1 MIRTSEDVF
10 MRIYGTD
17 PVLWPSPLAVRFV
30 RSYIFYSRQF
40 REIIPQRVVVF
51 VTGGGVALNSCLP
64 IWKRH
69 SLIGELR
76 NGNEKQVAAFLNY
89 SEQFRAGA

>member
-17 PVLWPSPLAVRFV
+17 GAA
-30 RSYIFYSRQF
+30 RSCGAFCAFIYFLFAAISGNTSESRGF
-40 REIIPQRVVVF
+40 CDDE
-51 VTGGGVALNSCLP
+51 GGGVALNSCLP

-89 SEQFRAGA
+89 SEQFRAEA

>member
-17 PVLWPSPLAVRFV
+17 MAPLTVRFV

-40 REIIPQRVVVF
+40 REIPQRVVVF
-51 VTGGGVALNSCLP
+51 VTVKERGVALNSCLP

-89 SEQFRAGA
+89 SVQFRAGA